1 MKREKKAYNINYLL
15 FLIGRMV
22 SDTGTNLQMVVMPL
36 YIIDNGGSGATVGL
50 FSFLSLVPALLVYP
64 FAGVLGDR
72 MNRKKIMV
80 LTDFGSAGAILGLAI
95 LSYFGRMNLS
105 LLLIVQIVISLLN
118 GLFDPATK
126 GMLPK
131 LVKQDELNWVN
142 SQVASLRGVS
152 VLLGPVIGTALY
164 AHIGIT
170 ILLFIN
176 GISFLLSGISEMLI
190 RYKHIKR
197 ESAEGLP
204 GIAGDLI
211 EGIRFVMANKI
222 IAKLCCFL
230 LILYALAQSIFSVV
244 FPLFFKTRLEYSDT
258 KYGYLQSMLILGM
271 LIGSSFVGLLF
282 GKKTN
287 LLKPLK
293 VGTVSLSVTMLMLSA
308 LMFPPSISVF
318 GRASIPYFVILA
330 VILCAFSASIM
341 FINVPVNSF
350 IQRETPNEYMSRVF
364 SIMGMI
370 SRGGIPFGA
379 LLYGVILERWEM
391 HYTVLVAA
399 LLMMVISNV
408 FLTSIEKA
416 QD

>member
-197 ESAEGLP
+197 ESAEGLS

>member
-1 MKREKKAYNINYLL
+1 
-15 FLIGRMV
+15 
-22 SDTGTNLQMVVMPL
+22 
-36 YIIDNGGSGATVGL
+36 
-50 FSFLSLVPALLVYP
+50 
-64 FAGVLGDR
+64 

-197 ESAEGLP
+197 ESAEGLS

-399 LLMMVISNV
+399 LLMMMISNV

>member
-1 MKREKKAYNINYLL
+1 
-15 FLIGRMV
+15 
-22 SDTGTNLQMVVMPL
+22 MVVMPL

-197 ESAEGLP
+197 ESAEGLS

-399 LLMMVISNV
+399 LLMMMISNV